1 MLMDEKFFERAGK
14 FALYQ
19 DTEGGHRTMEELV
32 ESLKEVHTDKDG
44 NVVMLYTPDPA
55 AQHSY
60 VAAAREAGYTVLQM
74 ESPLTSHLVQ
84 KLEMASGDTKVQFRR
99 VDADIVDRLIPKDDA
114 PESVLTEEQQ
124 TALKEEIEAIVP
136 DKMVYK
142 VAFAPMSPTAPPV
155 TITQSEFMRRMK
167 EQQRVGGGG
176 GMAMFGDM
184 PDSYDVVF
192 NANHPLVTS
201 WTEGDAEGRKPK
213 VERAIALARLSQG
226 LLQGEEL
233 TTFIA
238 SGYAD
243 LND

>member
-1 MLMDEKFFERAGK
+1 MAG
-14 FALYQ
+14 
-19 DTEGGHRTMEELV
+19 
-32 ESLKEVHTDKDG
+32 
-44 NVVMLYTPDPA
+44 
-55 AQHSY
+55 
-60 VAAAREAGYTVLQM
+60 
-74 ESPLTSHLVQ
+74 
-84 KLEMASGDTKVQFRR
+84 GDTKVQFRR
-99 VDADIVDRLIPKDDA
+99 VDADIIDRLIPKDDT
-114 PESVLTEEQQ
+114 PESALTEEQQ
-124 TALKEEIEAIVP
+124 TALKEEIEGIVP

-176 GMAMFGDM
+176 GMAMFGNM

-201 WTEGDAEGRKPK
+201 WTEGDAEDRKSK
-213 VERAIALARLSQG
+213 VQRAIALARLSQG

-233 TTFIA
+233 TQFIA